1 MQTLIDFQSAASA
14 SPWVAVND
22 VVMGG
27 ESSGHVEITGGKLRF
42 SGSLSL
48 ANNGGF
54 ASVRT
59 RGQRF
64 DFSDFSHV
72 LMRVRGDG
80 RRFQLRL
87 ATDAKHRGITVSYG
101 APFAT
106 TVGQWTVVRIGL
118 DSLSPSVR
126 GTSLNGPP
134 LDVSGI
140 REIGLLIGDKV
151 AGGFSLEV
159 DWIAVE

>member
-1 MQTLIDFQSAASA
+1 MQTLFDFQSAASA
-14 SPWVAVND
+14 SHWVAVND

-27 ESSGHVEITGGKLRF
+27 ESLGRVEITGGKLRF

-54 ASVRT
+54 ASARA
-59 RGQRF
+59 REQHF
-64 DFSDFSHV
+64 DFSDFRHV

-80 RRFQLRL
+80 RHYQLRL
-87 ATDAKHRGITVSYG
+87 ATDARHRGITVSYG

-106 TVGQWTVVRIGL
+106 TAGEWIIVRIGL
-118 DSLSPSVR
+118 DSLTASVR
-126 GTSLNGPP
+126 GTSLDGPP
-134 LDVSGI
+134 LDVSSI
-140 REIGLLIGDKV
+140 REIGLLINDKA
-151 AGGFSLEV
+151 AGSFSLEV